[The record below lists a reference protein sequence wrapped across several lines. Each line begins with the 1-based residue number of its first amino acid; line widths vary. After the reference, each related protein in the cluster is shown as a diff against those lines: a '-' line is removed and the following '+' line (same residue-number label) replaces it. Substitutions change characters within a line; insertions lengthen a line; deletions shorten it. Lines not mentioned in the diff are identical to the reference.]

1 MVSAFCI
8 PNQLIRKLR
17 FNILQPANRQPRRPG
32 QSTYAGGTRPSSW
45 PAQILWA
52 GNAKQD
58 DATNRYSKT
67 QVDFDEKYSLCLFF
81 DSQPAKGG
89 KAKGGKYGAGKFTK
103 RAPSTRSA
111 RAGLQVSSQVRFCN
125 VLVYWSVMGHFD
137 SEKVLFMI
145 SSDLYSFEI
154 RKSLFIIW
162 DYRLRSPQTVF
173 W

>member
-1 MVSAFCI
+1 MPFAFQTNLSENSDLTSCNPQI
-8 PNQLIRKLR
+8 DSRVAQASRPMLAALGPRAGLPRFFGRAMQNRMMQPIDIRKHKL
-17 FNILQPANRQPRRPG
+17 I
-32 QSTYAGGTRPSSW
+32 
-45 PAQILWA
+45 
-52 GNAKQD
+52 
-58 DATNRYSKT
+58 
-67 QVDFDEKYSLCLFF
+67 FDEKYSLCLFF